1 MRHLPLKHDRGGSKG
16 ELKISVGVLF
26 HYHNANSTLIEK
38 LLKLMDWRKK
48 IHEEA
53 DSINRDQKENYPAQE
68 GSLNTQAS

>member
-1 MRHLPLKHDRGGSKG
+1 MTEVGSRG

-38 LLKLMDWRKK
+38 LLRLMDWRIK

-53 DSINRDQKENYPAQE
+53 DSINRDQRRTAQPRKGE
-68 GSLNTQAS
+68 A

>member
-1 MRHLPLKHDRGGSKG
+1 MTEVGSKG

-53 DSINRDQKENYPAQE
+53 DSINRDQRRTAQPRKRE
-68 GSLNTQAS
+68 A